1 MCKVALFFN
10 EDIALFKA
18 ITAID
23 LVEAEDITFAHFS
36 VICTLKYT
44 DDHFPV
50 IRSGYAQV
58 LSVNHQLSILKS
70 GLPNLLARGS
80 QSGKRWLK
88 GRVKRAK
95 TSCFRQWM
103 TRGPL
108 KKAHSNIIKDYLT
121 KHQNKYLLPS
131 IQ

>member
-23 LVEAEDITFAHFS
+23 LVEAEDITFPHFS

-44 DDHFPV
+44 DDQFPV

-58 LSVNHQLSILKS
+58 LSVNHRLSILNFACQTCLRGAANQEKG
-70 GLPNLLARGS
+70 GLKVGYILFQTVDDS
-80 QSGKRWLK
+80 WSFKK
-88 GRVKRAK
+88 
-95 TSCFRQWM
+95 
-103 TRGPL
+103 GPL
-108 KKAHSNIIKDYLT
+108 
-121 KHQNKYLLPS
+121 
-131 IQ
+131 

>member
-23 LVEAEDITFAHFS
+23 LVEAEDITFPHFS

-44 DDHFPV
+44 DDQFPV

-58 LSVNHQLSILKS
+58 LSVNHRLSI
-70 GLPNLLARGS
+70 LPNLLARGS

-88 GRVKRAK
+88 GRVHLV
-95 TSCFRQWM
+95 SDS
-103 TRGPL
+103 G
-108 KKAHSNIIKDYLT
+108 
-121 KHQNKYLLPS
+121 
-131 IQ
+131 